1 MPRSERRV
9 DKFAVGPQDH
19 GGYHR
24 SPRFVR
30 ILALQLKRIGDLVLT
45 TPALHALK
53 SAGAHVTLVGM
64 DGTVALSPM
73 LVDEIDTMLV
83 YRSRGKNGVLWKQ
96 LWRGGFDACVDF
108 TGRDRSA
115 LMTLASRAGTRIIAR
130 PALRKG
136 RWRRLCYN
144 AVADAPV
151 RSRHTVDHYLDHL
164 APLRSLLPLALPV
177 GFSAGPILQVP
188 LEAVAR
194 AVEILAAHG
203 IGADEEFF
211 VVHPGS
217 ARAEKYWVPARWA
230 EVIAFCQQTL
240 GRRCVL
246 TGGSGDPTETRHL
259 IQIREALAARGQS
272 CVDLAGRLDLTTL
285 AAVLSRASLFL
296 GVDSGPMHLAAAW
309 RRPQIVLFG
318 PTNPFHWRPR
328 HPGCLVLQA
337 GHGDSPVREF
347 AERSKGGALD
357 LISTRAVIDCIT
369 GAMKGES

>member
-1 MPRSERRV
+1 M
-9 DKFAVGPQDH
+9 
-19 GGYHR
+19 
-24 SPRFVR
+24 R

-53 SAGAHVTLVGM
+53 SAGAHVTLVVM
-64 DGTVALSPM
+64 DGTAALSPM
-73 LVDEIDTMLV
+73 LVDEADATLV
-83 YRSRGKNGVLWKQ
+83 YRSRGGNGALWRQ
-96 LWRGGFDACVDF
+96 LWRGPFDACVDF

-115 LMTLASRAGTRIIAR
+115 LMTLASRARTRIIAR

-144 AVADAPV
+144 AVADTPV

-164 APLRSLLPLALPV
+164 APLQTLLPRMSPAEFP
-177 GFSAGPILQVP
+177 AGPVLQLP
-188 LEAVAR
+188 PEATAC
-194 AVEILAAHG
+194 ALATLSAHG

-217 ARAEKYWVPARWA
+217 ARVEKYWLPERWA
-230 EVIAFCQQTL
+230 EVIAFCQGTL

-246 TGGSGDPTETRHL
+246 TGGSGDPVETRHL
-259 IQIREALAARGQS
+259 DQLRAALAALGQP
-272 CVDLAGRLDLTTL
+272 CVDLAGQLDLTTL
-285 AAVLSRASLFL
+285 TAVLSRARLFL

-309 RRPQIVLFG
+309 QHPQIVLFG

-328 HPGCLVLQA
+328 HPGCRVLQA
-337 GHGDSPVREF
+337 GHGDAPVREF
-347 AERSKGGALD
+347 AERSPGGPLD

-369 GAMKGES
+369 EAMQGES

>member
-1 MPRSERRV
+1 M
-9 DKFAVGPQDH
+9 
-19 GGYHR
+19 
-24 SPRFVR
+24 R

-53 SAGAHVTLVGM
+53 SAGAHVTLVTM
-64 DGTVALSPM
+64 DGTAALSPM
-73 LVDEIDTMLV
+73 LAGTVDATLV
-83 YRSRGKNGVLWKQ
+83 YRSSGGNITLWKQ
-96 LWRGGFDACVDF
+96 LWRDGFDACVDF

-115 LMTLASRAGTRIIAR
+115 LMTLASRAGTRTIAR
-130 PALRKG
+130 PSLRKG

-164 APLRSLLPLALPV
+164 APLRPLLPLALPDDP
-177 GFSAGPILQVP
+177 SAGPILRLPPGAITHAAQ
-188 LEAVAR
+188 
-194 AVEILAAHG
+194 ILAVHG

-217 ARAEKYWVPARWA
+217 ARREKYWLPARWA
-230 EVIAFCQQTL
+230 EVIAFCQGTL
-240 GRRCVL
+240 HRRCVL
-246 TGGSGDPTETRHL
+246 TGGSGDPTENEYLARL
-259 IQIREALAARGQS
+259 RSALREHGQS
-272 CVDLAGRLDLTTL
+272 CVDLAGQLDLATL
-285 AAVLSRASLFL
+285 TAVLARAAWFL

-337 GHGDSPVREF
+337 GHGDAPVREF
-347 AERSKGGALD
+347 AERSPGGPLD
-357 LISTRAVIDCIT
+357 LISTRAVIDCIST
-369 GAMKGES
+369 ASTC